1 MCKSALCLVLVVVC
15 VGSAEGAPLA
25 PNHSSLRGNLCLWL
39 RTPESTYD
47 PGAGIW
53 TDLSGKGNDARADV
67 TGFVGPALSSGENAA
82 VFSRPFSAVHF
93 SPTAQELLRATNLN
107 GGAGLANLTVFSVVK
122 LVETGGVDQRPVGF
136 GAYTAGI
143 LSNCFDMSFDV
154 TVRKNNGSIAG
165 KTQDFPVGQYVIY
178 AARMDPSVITMW
190 FNSTGTLSLA
200 FTATGSS
207 YTTSTDEFYVGD
219 LRYTPAGDFDV
230 AEVVVFNTALTDA
243 QVAGVSEWLQT
254 HAGIKAKTAASG
266 ARPADGATDI
276 SRDVTL
282 LWTPVESAI
291 QRDVYFGA
299 AFEDVNNADR
309 AHPTGVLLSRAQ
321 TATTFNPGRLEFGT
335 TYYWRIDE
343 VNSAPDG
350 TIFKGDTWS
359 FTTEPVAYPIAG
371 GKIFVSASSSA
382 SGQGPENTVNGSGL
396 TGDLHSDGLATMWL
410 SATGATGPA
419 WIQYEFDK
427 VYKLAEMWVW
437 NHNGSLERAVGL
449 GCKSVSVEYSV
460 NGTDYTAVGTNQ
472 EFARASGKVGYAH
485 NTVVDLG
492 GIAAK
497 YVRLTITSN
506 WGSVL
511 TQYGLSEV
519 RFFSVPVLAREPS
532 PSAGA
537 TNVDVSAPLS
547 WRAGREAARHNV
559 FISTDQQAVT
569 NGTAAVQTVTPPSY
583 AAALDLASTYYWRVD
598 EVNEAQTPSLWQGDL
613 WSFSTETYDVVDD
626 FESYTNDSPKR
637 VFQAWI
643 DGTGFSP
650 DEFFPKGNTGN
661 GSGALVG
668 YDPTLG
674 PIMET
679 KTVHGGK
686 KAMPLCYGYG
696 GKTTS
701 EATRTFDSPQD
712 WTKHGIRSLCLYFSG
727 RTDNGGARLY
737 VRINNGAKLF
747 YPGDADDLK
756 QPIWMALIADLA
768 TVGADL
774 SSVNT
779 LTIGV
784 EGAAATGTLLIDDI
798 GLYPMTGE
806 LITPAEPSTS
816 GLLARF
822 RLDGDAK
829 DAAGSHDG
837 TLVNM
842 PMFVAGKDGQ
852 AMNVNLD
859 QYVTIPYSADLS
871 LNSFTVAA
879 WVNVSDIAGA
889 RGILGTR
896 FGGDQTFDLKVN
908 ATSIQGD
915 IGDGAAWLNTAVTIP
930 VVLSVGQWYHIAYAI
945 DHVRGTAELYVNGL
959 PARTIAITGTP
970 LFMKAGQE
978 LRIGTS
984 NKTEYMRGSIDEVRI
999 YNRALPPAEV
1009 AGLAGRTAPLYKP
1022 F

>member
-1 MCKSALCLVLVVVC
+1 MSKKLIYAALVFVFCLISVSPAKTIIWLSDNQGPTNPLSDPVWIKLLQDNGYTVDLSFSNKQGQVLDAAKIAALNAADLIIVTRNLVDQEYIQGTEISDWNGLATPILMLSVHPAKSNEWNWFSTTNIASTNVNMTAVVPTHPIFEGITLDAKNQVSVVINNCKTIIATSAGNGTVLATRFDDNTVWIALWEKGVEFYPGSGQFAGDLRMYFAAGKTDGGAAQYGQYNLTTEGEKLFLNAVKYMIAFAFNSAKPSRPSPADKTTDVPREVVLSWTPGEYAKTHDVYLGTVFDDVNTASRTDPRGVLVNQ
-15 VGSAEGAPLA
+15 GQADP
-25 PNHSSLRGNLCLWL
+25 
-39 RTPESTYD
+39 TYD
-47 PGAGIW
+47 P
-53 TDLSGKGNDARADV
+53 
-67 TGFVGPALSSGENAA
+67 
-82 VFSRPFSAVHF
+82 
-93 SPTAQELLRATNLN
+93 
-107 GGAGLANLTVFSVVK
+107 
-122 LVETGGVDQRPVGF
+122 
-136 GAYTAGI
+136 
-143 LSNCFDMSFDV
+143 
-154 TVRKNNGSIAG
+154 
-165 KTQDFPVGQYVIY
+165 
-178 AARMDPSVITMW
+178 
-190 FNSTGTLSLA
+190 
-200 FTATGSS
+200 
-207 YTTSTDEFYVGD
+207 
-219 LRYTPAGDFDV
+219 
-230 AEVVVFNTALTDA
+230 
-243 QVAGVSEWLQT
+243 
-254 HAGIKAKTAASG
+254 
-266 ARPADGATDI
+266 
-276 SRDVTL
+276 
-282 LWTPVESAI
+282 
-291 QRDVYFGA
+291 
-299 AFEDVNNADR
+299 
-309 AHPTGVLLSRAQ
+309 
-321 TATTFNPGRLEFGT
+321 PGRLAFGT
-335 TYYWRIDE
+335 TYYWRVDE
-343 VNSAPDG
+343 VNALPDS
-350 TIFKGDTWS
+350 TIFKGAVWK
-359 FTTEPVAYPIAG
+359 FATEPVAYPVARQSIT
-371 GKIFVSASSSA
+371 VTASSSEPN
-382 SGQGPENTVNGSGL
+382 QGPENTINGSGL
-396 TGDLHSDGLATMWL
+396 TDDLHSEDLKAMWL
-410 SATGATGPA
+410 TAQDATGPA
-419 WIQYEFDK
+419 WIQYEFDR
-427 VYKLAEMWVW
+427 VLRLDHLWVW
-437 NHNGSLERAVGL
+437 NHNGLLEPMLGL
-449 GCKSVSVEYSV
+449 GAKNVSIEYST

-472 EFARASGKVGYAH
+472 EFARAPGKVGYAH

-559 FISTDQQAVT
+559 SISTDQQAVT
-569 NGTAAVQTVTPPSY
+569 NGTAAVQTVTPPSD

-598 EVNEAQTPSLWQGDL
+598 EVNEAETPSLWQGDL
-613 WSFSTETYDVVDD
+613 WSFSTETFDVVDD

-643 DGTGFSP
+643 DGAGFSP

-686 KAMPLCYGYG
+686 KVMPLCYGYG

-768 TVGADL
+768 AAGADL
-774 SSVNT
+774 SSVKT

-915 IGDGAAWLNTAVTIP
+915 IGDGTAWLNTAVTIP

-945 DHVRGTAELYVNGL
+945 DPVRGTAELYVNGL